1 MKKFF
6 SVLMLASIL
15 AVGGAGIVAAQVTP
29 TDVPAGDFAPPTTG
43 VPKTGSELLG
53 KITIAGN
60 WVFAVLIAVAVIF
73 ILMAAF
79 DFITGQG
86 DPEKMSSAR
95 QKIIFAAIGFGV
107 ALIATGLDNVIGSIL
122 GIS

>member
-6 SVLMLASIL
+6 SVLVLASIL
-15 AVGGAGIVAAQVTP
+15 MLGGAGVVLAQEDINP
-29 TDVPAGDFAPPTTG
+29 EFAPPTAG
-43 VPKTGSELLG
+43 VPDTGNELLD

>member
-15 AVGGAGIVAAQVTP
+15 TLGVGSVVLAAAETI
-29 TDVPAGDFAPPTTG
+29 DSDFAPPTTG
-43 VPKTGSELLG
+43 IPATGNELLD
-53 KITIAGN
+53 KISIAGN

-86 DPEKMSSAR
+86 DPEKMTAAR

-107 ALIATGLDNVIGSIL
+107 ALVATGLDNVIGSIL